1 MIMQHSKSEVFQRH
15 YLPRYINV
23 DTQAAYRG
31 TAPQSAVMRAASGM
45 RRSIDPRRPRK
56 LTAAQSASIV
66 RHPRVAELHSKR
78 DEIIQS
84 LIKAKGMRVSPRA
97 LLNLQ
102 SARRNA
108 TLAYQR
114 EKRRRKQALLEKI
127 KKDFDRHQ
135 AIADIQDQLREQPID
150 IPAQASDANLPPH
163 RARVFQTLFTLPEP
177 TSEKEVHRITRA
189 IAALAALS
197 GARETHSS
205 CSEVLS
211 RTLEKAQRQPS
222 RTNRLM
228 VHSGVQAIEEKDSRS
243 WPRHLQCFIC
253 FRDKALSMQRRLKE
267 FYNRR
272 VLEKHLRRHHL
283 RHASDRSII
292 ICPVDGQELN
302 GHSSIIAHWRLLH

>member
-1 MIMQHSKSEVFQRH
+1 M
-15 YLPRYINV
+15 
-23 DTQAAYRG
+23 
-31 TAPQSAVMRAASGM
+31 
-45 RRSIDPRRPRK
+45 
-56 LTAAQSASIV
+56 
-66 RHPRVAELHSKR
+66 HPRVAELYSKR
-78 DEIIQS
+78 DQIIEG
-84 LIKAKGMRVSPRA
+84 LAKVKRMRVSQRA

-108 TLAYQR
+108 TLAYQK
-114 EKRRRKQALLEKI
+114 EKRRQKQALLEKI
-127 KKDFDRHQ
+127 KKGFDRHQ
-135 AIADIQDQLREQPID
+135 AIADIQDQLHGQPID
-150 IPAQASDANLPPH
+150 IPARASDANIPPQ

-177 TSEKEVHRITRA
+177 TSEKELHQIKRA
-189 IAALAALS
+189 VAALAALS
-197 GARETHSS
+197 RARENHSS

-228 VHSGVQAIEEKDSRS
+228 VHSGVQASAEKDSHS
-243 WPRHLQCFIC
+243 WPRQLQCFIC
-253 FRDKALSMQRRLKE
+253 FGDKALSMQKRLKE

-283 RHASDRSII
+283 RHASERSID